1 MNPLLLKKVARELKL
16 KFNYCIHPL
25 LRPTCVILNEFD
37 TLPSW
42 GLGLFPCR
50 PVLLVCCGKTS
61 IALSGVG

>member
-16 KFNYCIHPL
+16 KFNYCISL
-25 LRPTCVILNEFD
+25 LRPICVILNEFD

-42 GLGLFPCR
+42 GLGIFPCG

-61 IALSGVG
+61 